1 MQNTQKN
8 SFTIAVNYSFRNNKN
23 DFIMNWIKNMTGY
36 SVIKYDKNDLS
47 VDMYDM
53 NSMPN
58 YDSLFR
64 TKGDDE
70 GKVRV
75 VLNSNSVVDS
85 IKIFAYDSLHYSEY
99 KEYIDTSWNNLVKN
113 FGIHSNRI
121 GYFGDSIAI
130 NLSSTFRIN
139 DESFWVSSVLGEWV
153 LKTNTHASFTTKKKD
168 TDTSSY
174 YELKVNHIERSNF
187 CKDLVFDHKGFIE
200 KDNSEIKIVR
210 GIEEIKNQDRK
221 YNLYYLPSSDVYYVS
236 VKTQDKNYAD
246 RIYFNVV
253 RPFLKG
259 ITFIEEFNYNY
270 FWLPNDSRFITKI
283 PSVERVRE
291 KEYIENMTYM
301 DVTFIKE
308 IGSKLM
314 IYYSSD
320 CSKLAQDLRDYLKK
334 AGIEV
339 KIQVLYKQSVDKLD
353 ANSILIFGTS
363 YDGTNDIPIGLLESF
378 PFVTENS
385 EDQYLNTAYLS
396 NIKKD
401 IYLGFKYGN
410 MLKNEFL
417 NIDKA
422 FKNGLLLNGD
432 LVFIYP
438 LFSYPTRVFIRK
450 DIDENYY
457 INMNFKKGF
466 TKITKKTEL
475 K

>member
-1 MQNTQKN
+1 MKKNRRNALLILSLYIISLVFIFTILFMQNTQKN

-168 TDTSSY
+168 TDTSSF
-174 YELKVNHIERSNF
+174 ELLR
-187 CKDLVFDHKGFIE
+187 
-200 KDNSEIKIVR
+200 
-210 GIEEIKNQDRK
+210 
-221 YNLYYLPSSDVYYVS
+221 
-236 VKTQDKNYAD
+236 TQ
-246 RIYFNVV
+246 
-253 RPFLKG
+253 G
-259 ITFIEEFNYNY
+259 
-270 FWLPNDSRFITKI
+270 
-283 PSVERVRE
+283 
-291 KEYIENMTYM
+291 
-301 DVTFIKE
+301 
-308 IGSKLM
+308 
-314 IYYSSD
+314 
-320 CSKLAQDLRDYLKK
+320 
-334 AGIEV
+334 
-339 KIQVLYKQSVDKLD
+339 
-353 ANSILIFGTS
+353 
-363 YDGTNDIPIGLLESF
+363 
-378 PFVTENS
+378 
-385 EDQYLNTAYLS
+385 
-396 NIKKD
+396 
-401 IYLGFKYGN
+401 
-410 MLKNEFL
+410 
-417 NIDKA
+417 
-422 FKNGLLLNGD
+422 
-432 LVFIYP
+432 
-438 LFSYPTRVFIRK
+438 
-450 DIDENYY
+450 
-457 INMNFKKGF
+457 
-466 TKITKKTEL
+466 
-475 K
+475 